1 MISFTFLK
9 FLVYSPKVIAQYC
22 IPKFKMLS
30 KKDIQNFGHL
40 TKFISKFGSISFD
53 WDRKKGKLTVKPSE
67 LTNWEQPSLESCNGV
82 YWLHELFALYD
93 EFNQPEKRYSENSLL
108 LFWSLGYGWCF
119 IASVNMS
126 LKNYDMVWF
135 FNQLLFLNN
144 SWRKGLYV
152 PISIS

>member
-1 MISFTFLK
+1 LISFTFLK

-30 KKDIQNFGHL
+30 KTDIQNFGHL

-53 WDRKKGKLTVKPSE
+53 WDRKKGKLTVGANK
-67 LTNWEQPSLESCNGV
+67 LRATFIGIMYGV
-82 YWLHELFALYD
+82 YWLHEQFALYD
-93 EFNQPEKRYSENSLL
+93 EFNQPEKRYSENSWL

-144 SWRKGLYV
+144 S
-152 PISIS
+152 